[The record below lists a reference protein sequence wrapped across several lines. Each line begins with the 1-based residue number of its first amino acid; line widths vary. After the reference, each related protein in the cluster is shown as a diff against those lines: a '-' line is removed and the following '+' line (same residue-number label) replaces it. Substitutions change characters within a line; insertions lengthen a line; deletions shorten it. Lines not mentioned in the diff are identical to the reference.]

1 MSATAPTFDPIS
13 HSYAI
18 GGKPLIAVSRVIDA
32 VLKKS
37 FDGVDPAVLANAAER
52 GQRTEDYCT
61 TILETG
67 RVEIPAGERQDVIE
81 RVRCF
86 WKFYQQGRP
95 KILAKQ
101 LMVWDE
107 EDGIAG
113 KLDWLLWFPR
123 EKTCVLTDCKCT
135 SQAEKSWALQVG
147 AYASYCPDHYSV
159 DATAILHI
167 NPSFAQGYIWRL
179 YNLELA
185 VQQWKSALNWYR
197 TLEQLNA

>member
-86 WKFYQQGRP
+86 WKFYQNNKP
-95 KILAKQ
+95 TLVSKQ
-101 LMVWDE
+101 VMVWSE

-113 KLDWLLWFPR
+113 KLDWILRIGPDI
-123 EKTCVLTDCKCT
+123 CLTDCKCT
-135 SQAEKSWALQVG
+135 SQVEKAWALQIG
-147 AYASYCPDHYSV
+147 AYALYFPGLLDLAAV
-159 DATAILHI
+159 LHI
-167 NPSFAQGYIWRL
+167 NPSFAQGYLWRE
-179 YNLELA
+179 YRPRTVIE
-185 VQQWKSALNWYR
+185 QWKSALNWYR
-197 TLEQLNA
+197 TLQQLNAL